1 MSLNSIS
8 PIDGRYEKQ
17 TSILS
22 PFFSEK
28 ALMQYR
34 VIVEGEYFI
43 ALSLLRKT
51 SLRKFSNTE
60 IKKVRSL
67 YRLSS
72 KDFEHIKNIE
82 QKTNHDVKAVE
93 YFLKEK
99 LAKTSLK
106 KSVEWIH
113 FGLTSYDINT
123 VARGMMLGDALE
135 KVIIPKIILLTKN
148 INTIS
153 KKYKALPMLS
163 RTHGQSAS
171 PTTFGKEMKVFEQR
185 LKKQTDILEFVRIS
199 VKFSGATGNFNA
211 HHVAYPKVD
220 WIKFAKSFINS
231 LNKNRKIKL
240 ELNLPT
246 TQIDPHDRE
255 IEIFDCLRRINTI
268 LIDFNQDIWHYISD
282 EWLVQKVIKGEV
294 GSSAMPHK
302 VNPINFE
309 NSEGNL
315 GLANALLNFFSNKL
329 PISRL
334 QRDLSDSTVE
344 RNFGS
349 ALAYSLIAYENLLK
363 GLAKIDVNKYKM
375 AKDLDNHP
383 EVITEAIQT
392 ILRREGVAMP
402 YEKLKELTRGKN
414 ITMGDIHKFIDTL
427 KVSIEVKKELKKY
440 TLIFNPDPR
449 ELSGTVVFFDNSVFL
464 GKKDFTAPAKGV
476 KDVSIDWTAT
486 VGTHNIFGK
495 IENAKF
501 LVAKNKYEEVYL
513 AENETSK
520 SSRTVSKKIVA
531 KIIDTADASTKISD
545 SIVNK
550 AGNAISDSVENVKEA
565 VVAKIPQFVAKPLT
579 LTGNVIEGWRSSVGT
594 ASENKKE
601 VVQTDIEKIKKGS
614 TKNDSKFLEPFKYVE
629 LFFFTV
635 LSFIFNSKF
644 IFYSI
649 LFIILALI
657 LRYIWNLI
665 F

>member
-1 MSLNSIS
+1 MSLYSIS

-17 TSILS
+17 TFVLS
-22 PFFSEK
+22 PFSSEK
-28 ALMQYR
+28 GLMQYR
-34 VIVEGEYFI
+34 VVVEGEYFI
-43 ALSLLRKT
+43 ALSLSRKT
-51 SLRKFSNTE
+51 ALRKFSNTE

-123 VARGMMLGDALE
+123 VARSMMLCDALAE
-135 KVIIPKIILLTKN
+135 VIIPKITSLTKN
-148 INTIS
+148 INNIS
-153 KKYKALPMLS
+153 KKYKTLPMLS
-163 RTHGQSAS
+163 RTHGQPAS

-185 LKKQTDILEFVRIS
+185 LKKQSDILKNVRMS

-220 WIKFAKSFINS
+220 WIKFAKNFING

-246 TQIDPHDRE
+246 TQVDPHDRE
-255 IEIFDCLRRINTI
+255 AEIFDCLRRINTI
-268 LIDFNQDIWHYISD
+268 LIGFNQDIWHYISD
-282 EWLVQKVIKGEV
+282 EWLVQKTVKGEV

-363 GLAKIDVNKYKM
+363 GLLKIDVNKHKM
-375 AKDLDNHP
+375 AKDLNNHP
-383 EVITEAIQT
+383 EIITEAIQT

-427 KVSIEVKKELKKY
+427 KVSIEVKKELKKI
-440 TLIFNPDPR
+440 T
-449 ELSGTVVFFDNSVFL
+449 
-464 GKKDFTAPAKGV
+464 PANYIGLASK
-476 KDVSIDWTAT
+476 
-486 VGTHNIFGK
+486 
-495 IENAKF
+495 
-501 LVAKNKYEEVYL
+501 LV
-513 AENETSK
+513 
-520 SSRTVSKKIVA
+520 
-531 KIIDTADASTKISD
+531 
-545 SIVNK
+545 
-550 AGNAISDSVENVKEA
+550 
-565 VVAKIPQFVAKPLT
+565 
-579 LTGNVIEGWRSSVGT
+579 
-594 ASENKKE
+594 
-601 VVQTDIEKIKKGS
+601 
-614 TKNDSKFLEPFKYVE
+614 
-629 LFFFTV
+629 
-635 LSFIFNSKF
+635 
-644 IFYSI
+644 
-649 LFIILALI
+649 
-657 LRYIWNLI
+657 
-665 F
+665 

>member
-135 KVIIPKIILLTKN
+135 KVIIPKIILRSEKLAKTSLKKSVEWIHFGLTSYDINTVARGMMLGDALEKVIIPKIILLTKN

-163 RTHGQSAS
+163 RTHGQSAP

-246 TQIDPHDRE
+246 TQIAPHDRE

-349 ALAYSLIAYENLLK
+349 ALAYSLIAYQNLLK
-363 GLAKIDVNKYKM
+363 
-375 AKDLDNHP
+375 
-383 EVITEAIQT
+383 
-392 ILRREGVAMP
+392 
-402 YEKLKELTRGKN
+402 
-414 ITMGDIHKFIDTL
+414 
-427 KVSIEVKKELKKY
+427 
-440 TLIFNPDPR
+440 
-449 ELSGTVVFFDNSVFL
+449 
-464 GKKDFTAPAKGV
+464 
-476 KDVSIDWTAT
+476 
-486 VGTHNIFGK
+486 
-495 IENAKF
+495 
-501 LVAKNKYEEVYL
+501 
-513 AENETSK
+513 
-520 SSRTVSKKIVA
+520 
-531 KIIDTADASTKISD
+531 
-545 SIVNK
+545 
-550 AGNAISDSVENVKEA
+550 
-565 VVAKIPQFVAKPLT
+565 
-579 LTGNVIEGWRSSVGT
+579 
-594 ASENKKE
+594 
-601 VVQTDIEKIKKGS
+601 
-614 TKNDSKFLEPFKYVE
+614 
-629 LFFFTV
+629 
-635 LSFIFNSKF
+635 
-644 IFYSI
+644 
-649 LFIILALI
+649 
-657 LRYIWNLI
+657 
-665 F
+665 